1 MRGACGWFKIAV
13 SRSSTGLVRFLLC
26 VILGV
31 HSALAGAAL
40 SCEQLANTAAYA
52 QQMRDKGY
60 SLAEVKAE
68 ADKLDASDKLT
79 PEEVSRVKSVVE
91 QGFNGSLRTPL
102 DILQECRDKQP
113 R

>member
-1 MRGACGWFKIAV
+1 M
-13 SRSSTGLVRFLLC
+13 
-26 VILGV
+26 LGV
-31 HSALAGAAL
+31 YPVLAGAAL
-40 SCEQLANTAAYA
+40 TCEQLANTAAYA

-68 ADKLDASDKLT
+68 ADKLEASDKLT
-79 PEEVSRVKSVVE
+79 PQEIGRVKEVVE